1 MKYISYHSNDN
12 LSKLKIQSDKND
24 DDEYLKISS
33 DDN

>member
-24 DDEYLKISS
+24 DDEYL
-33 DDN
+33 